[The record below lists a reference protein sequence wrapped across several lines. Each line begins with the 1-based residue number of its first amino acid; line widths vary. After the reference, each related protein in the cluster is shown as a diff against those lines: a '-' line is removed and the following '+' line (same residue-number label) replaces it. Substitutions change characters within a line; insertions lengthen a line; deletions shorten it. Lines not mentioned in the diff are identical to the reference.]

1 MGYSSSLSD
10 QEWEIIE
17 PLLPRKKKTRP
28 PTWTKR
34 QILDGVFYQLKNGC
48 KVLREI
54 MTALHEQVREQAEK
68 KPKWTTLIIVDSQAT
83 KNTCNATEL

>member
-34 QILDGVFYQLKNGC
+34 QI
-48 KVLREI
+48 
-54 MTALHEQVREQAEK
+54 QAEK